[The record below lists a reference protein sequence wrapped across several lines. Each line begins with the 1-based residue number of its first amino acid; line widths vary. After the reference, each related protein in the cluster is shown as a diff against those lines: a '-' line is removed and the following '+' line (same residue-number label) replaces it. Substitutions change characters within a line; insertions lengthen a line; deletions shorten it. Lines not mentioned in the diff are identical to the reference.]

1 MAAAGA
7 LGAEVEG
14 APAVGSSR
22 KEEKEAAASGE
33 LRHRMSRRQDG
44 EEGWRWRRTT
54 KVKWGG
60 AAAGEGRREG
70 GREGGRGRERE
81 KDARAP
87 VVRRCRWPLPM
98 EVAVGELGGATGGP
112 RVALPGERREGAV
125 VNHDL

>member
-70 GREGGRGRERE
+70 GREGGREGEGEREGREGTGC
-81 KDARAP
+81 AAL
-87 VVRRCRWPLPM
+87 PL
-98 EVAVGELGGATGGP
+98 AVTDGGGGGGARWRNWGP
-112 RVALPGERREGAV
+112 
-125 VNHDL
+125 